1 MKIHFLWWVF
11 ATNADNV
18 WPTWQKQSVIFLLLR
33 SSLKKLWHYD
43 EYITSGQNRGLEFM
57 SPITSPPPLSVLLWE
72 VQWLL
77 CNREKKKNKAFDLVH
92 ARSRCEQKN
101 LGKTLTQ
108 KLHCAVW
115 SLWHCPYCVSPPTS
129 VQSSSQRLTKYRC
142 REKRTGVHP
151 RKMPLY
157 RHKGAG
163 MCNAL
168 SRNGALCALDAQ
180 CARLNPNHRTFKGF
194 RRVCRELLHKII
206 SDLKIS
212 VEICKYSLCKYR

>member
-1 MKIHFLWWVF
+1 MMNTSPVVKMGGWNSYH
-11 ATNADNV
+11 
-18 WPTWQKQSVIFLLLR
+18 QSHHLLLSVYYSEK
-33 SSLKKLWHYD
+33 SSD
-43 EYITSGQNRGLEFM
+43 C
-57 SPITSPPPLSVLLWE
+57 SVTK
-72 VQWLL
+72 
-77 CNREKKKNKAFDLVH
+77 RRKNKAFDLVR
-92 ARSRCEQKN
+92 ARSRCEQKKKN

-129 VQSSSQRLTKYRC
+129 AQSSSQRLTKYRC

-168 SRNGALCALDAQ
+168 SWKFSLMCS
-180 CARLNPNHRTFKGF
+180 
-194 RRVCRELLHKII
+194 VCTMCPSKSKSQDLLKVFVGC
-206 SDLKIS
+206 
-212 VEICKYSLCKYR
+212 VESYYIK